1 MTNDLQRRVVNIG
14 FTVDIIIILAALVLL
29 YFSNKGMVP
38 VVWMWVSVVALAA
51 ALLSLGLWIFIKTQS
66 HDEPAQEPE
75 ETT

>member
-51 ALLSLGLWIFIKTQS
+51 ALLSLGL
-66 HDEPAQEPE
+66 
-75 ETT
+75 